1 MGAKFTIILDTD
13 DTQGLKDALEVATLL
28 HKRHVGRPHGV
39 GHGLGPQVHL
49 SKIPMIKLVRMVAKQ
64 VEAGKMGSG
73 LRDCKQLV
81 DSLWPAMVAGRVDV
95 G

>member
-39 GHGLGPQVHL
+39 GHRLGEQVHL

-64 VEAGKMGSG
+64 VEAGKMDSS

-81 DSLWPAMVAGRVDV
+81 DSLWPAMMAGRVDV

>member
-13 DTQGLKDALEVATLL
+13 DTQGLRDALEVATLL
-28 HKRHVGRPHGV
+28 HTRHVGALQGA
-39 GHGLGPQVHL
+39 PQVRL

-64 VEAGKMGSG
+64 VEAGKMNSD

-81 DSLWPAMVAGRVDV
+81 DSLWPAMMAGRVDV

>member
-28 HKRHVGRPHGV
+28 HKRHVGEPVRSGV
-39 GHGLGPQVHL
+39 RAELPRVHL
-49 SKIPMIKLVRMVAKQ
+49 SKIPMIKLVRMIARKT
-64 VEAGKMGSG
+64 ETGEMDSS

-81 DSLWPAMVAGRVDV
+81 DSLWPAMMAGRVDV
-95 G
+95 

>member
-28 HKRHVGRPHGV
+28 HKRHVGEPVRSGGWP
-39 GHGLGPQVHL
+39 GPQVHL
-49 SKIPMIKLVRMVAKQ
+49 SKIPMIKLVRMIARKT
-64 VEAGKMGSG
+64 ETGEMDSS

-81 DSLWPAMVAGRVDV
+81 DSLWPAMMAGRVDV
-95 G
+95 

>member
-39 GHGLGPQVHL
+39 GQDPHDQAGSNDCPQDRDGRDGQQSAGLQATGGQPVARHG
-49 SKIPMIKLVRMVAKQ
+49 
-64 VEAGKMGSG
+64 
-73 LRDCKQLV
+73 
-81 DSLWPAMVAGRVDV
+81 GRARRCWIRSQK
-95 G
+95 